1 MQSISFSLD
10 VTLHSSPSSAVRTL
24 TFLSP
29 SGLCFLPLP
38 SPPLPPLPSP
48 HCCRHYHEAL
58 RARRTSERLKSVRS
72 LQGSCNFDHEDYPAL
87 IDLEEGPERMS
98 DLAASNDSVF
108 MQSVNSAQG
117 VEPGAEGKTL
127 HSFVSPPSMLH
138 MSSLKEGNSVSTD
151 NLITQTPAVKGTNLA
166 ARHRSLSLN
175 VSPYEGASPEVL
187 HHRRK

>member
-1 MQSISFSLD
+1 
-10 VTLHSSPSSAVRTL
+10 
-24 TFLSP
+24 
-29 SGLCFLPLP
+29 
-38 SPPLPPLPSP
+38 
-48 HCCRHYHEAL
+48 
-58 RARRTSERLKSVRS
+58 
-72 LQGSCNFDHEDYPAL
+72 
-87 IDLEEGPERMS
+87 MS